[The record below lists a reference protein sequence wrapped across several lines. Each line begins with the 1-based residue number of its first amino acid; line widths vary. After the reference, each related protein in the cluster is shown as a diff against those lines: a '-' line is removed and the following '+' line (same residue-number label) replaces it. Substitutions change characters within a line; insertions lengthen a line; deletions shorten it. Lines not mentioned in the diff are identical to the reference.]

1 MFNYEKPP
9 VASPQHHNQD
19 ILDGGRRSDEMSHS
33 GNGAAVVLPSPFA
46 EDTEDRKLA
55 KSRGVLFLGSSAI
68 FLEPIRLSAP
78 ASFEGT
84 ESEVDTISVEAAQD
98 FELSYLPLV
107 KGFSTVGGLRVILV
121 EDRLEK
127 EGTDGLSGTGRNDR
141 RQVEAHILKEW
152 DVIGEIWV
160 KTK

>member
-19 ILDGGRRSDEMSHS
+19 IGRRSDEMSRN
-33 GNGAAVVLPSPFA
+33 GNGAAVALPSSFA

-84 ESEVDTISVEAAQD
+84 EADVDTEATQD

-121 EDRLEK
+121 EDRLE
-127 EGTDGLSGTGRNDR
+127 EDDTGEDRRPSGTGQNDR